1 MNKIRSII
9 LAARPKTL
17 PASLVAVWA
26 GCIVVSKF
34 SQALPDSPVQLDY
47 TLAIFTALS
56 AMCIQ
61 IACNFFNDALD
72 ARRHADTAQRQG
84 PMRITASG
92 KMTPLAVQLW
102 GGFFLALAALLAAP
116 LICAQGWGV
125 IAIGL
130 PCMACAY
137 AYTGGPWPLAYHGLG
152 ELFVLLF
159 FGLVAV
165 VGTVYV
171 QVGWQPGY
179 AVIYIPAVMV
189 GIICGLLSCVL
200 IEVNN
205 IRDRKEDSTT
215 GKRTLAVRL
224 GERRARGLA
233 MAFLIA
239 PYAVI
244 RHLSAALPGVGW
256 NYYWIAAL
264 LVGGIILQKLIYTP
278 ADKRMNILLGLSSLH
293 MALYMLALT
302 LG

>member
-1 MNKIRSII
+1 MNRIKSIL

-26 GCIVVSKF
+26 GCMVTAKF
-34 SQALPDSPVQLDY
+34 ESFWPESGVHLNYL
-47 TLAIFTALS
+47 LAVFTALS
-56 AMCIQ
+56 SMCIQ

-72 ARRHADTAQRQG
+72 ARHRADTERRQG

-92 KMTPLAVQLW
+92 RMSSLAVQLW
-102 GGFFLALAALLAAP
+102 GGAFLVLAALLAIP
-116 LICAQGWGV
+116 LIQAQGWGV
-125 IAIGL
+125 IAIGI
-130 PCMACAY
+130 PCMLCAY

-171 QVGWQPGY
+171 QIGWQPGF
-179 AVIYIPAVMV
+179 AHIYIPAFMV

-205 IRDRKEDSTT
+205 IRDRAEDATT

-224 GERRARGLA
+224 GEKRARGLA

-239 PYAVI
+239 PYAVV
-244 RHLSAALPGVGW
+244 RHLSEALPGVGW
-256 NYYWIAAL
+256 NYWWLGAL

-278 ADKRMNILLGLSSLH
+278 ADKRMNVLLGLASLH
-293 MALYMLALT
+293 MMLYMLALT
-302 LG
+302 C